1 MNWLYVLP
9 VLACPL
15 AMGLMMWLMM
25 RPAQP
30 PNREQ
35 DQASRQEMAKLR
47 AEVAQL
53 RKVQVG
59 GHPPPGNPVHVNKS

>member
-30 PNREQ
+30 PNRELDSAPQ
-35 DQASRQEMAKLR
+35 QEMAELR
-47 AEVAQL
+47 AEVARL
-53 RKVQVG
+53 RQAQFG
-59 GHPPPGNPVHVNKS
+59 GYPPPGDGVHVNKR